1 MKLEKNLYD
10 LINIGLSEV
19 KELKKV
25 CKDEI
30 KKNSIIYYFLDVSN
44 NKTY

>member
-1 MKLEKNLYD
+1 M
-10 LINIGLSEV
+10 INIGLSEV

-30 KKNSIIYYFLDVSN
+30 EKKNSIIYYFLDVSN